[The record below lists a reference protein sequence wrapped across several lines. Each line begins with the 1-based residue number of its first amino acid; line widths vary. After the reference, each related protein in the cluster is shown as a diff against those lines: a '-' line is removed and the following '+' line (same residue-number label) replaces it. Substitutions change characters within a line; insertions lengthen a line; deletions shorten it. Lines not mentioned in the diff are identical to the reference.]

1 MQDGAIMVLINIKNS
16 INVNNNDS
24 NLPVALFS
32 ISSTSGKHHE
42 SNTDKEHVLLPGFVT
57 LNRII
62 LQQTGLQRTITQS
75 KNL

>member
-1 MQDGAIMVLINIKNS
+1 MQDGAMMGMLPIQNS
-16 INVNNNDS
+16 ITANNKDS
-24 NLPVALFS
+24 NLPVTPFS
-32 ISSTSGKHHE
+32 ISSISGKHHE